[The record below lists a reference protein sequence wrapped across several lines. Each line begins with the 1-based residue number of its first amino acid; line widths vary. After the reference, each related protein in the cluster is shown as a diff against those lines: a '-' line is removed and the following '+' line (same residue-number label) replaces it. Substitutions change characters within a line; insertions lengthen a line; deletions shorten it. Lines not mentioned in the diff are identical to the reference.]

1 MKKVLLGIFVILL
14 TACSFGMNNTPKAK
28 VKELLDRYKNQDS
41 TVITNLEDA
50 IDEEYSGEFKD
61 RYKTLMLNQYKNL
74 EYKITDEII
83 DGDTAIVSVDV
94 TVYDYGSAID
104 AANVYLDEHEKEF
117 YKKHNTNNELNEE
130 DNTLNNDKNTIDYDK
145 FIDYKL
151 KLLEE
156 VTDRKTYSIDF
167 TLSKENDEWILD
179 NLTNESMKKLH
190 GLYNE

>member
-104 AANVYLDEHEKEF
+104 AANEYLDEHEKEF

-130 DNTLNNDKNTIDYDK
+130 ENTLNNDKNTIDYNK